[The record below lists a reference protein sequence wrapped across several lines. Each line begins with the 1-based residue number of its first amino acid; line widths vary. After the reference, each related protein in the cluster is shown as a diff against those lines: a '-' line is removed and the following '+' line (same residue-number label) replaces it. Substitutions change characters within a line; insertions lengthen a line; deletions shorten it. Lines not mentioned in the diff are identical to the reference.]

1 MGGLIFIESDV
12 PGDMTLAEWRR
23 ARRGPRR
30 CTRLVDRLK
39 DAVAALS
46 GS

>member
-1 MGGLIFIESDV
+1 MGGVILIESDV

-30 CTRLVDRLK
+30 RTRLLDRL
-39 DAVAALS
+39 AGVRS
-46 GS
+46 HH